1 MVALHRCCNKNKIE
15 ERSQTVKCSCFPG
28 QVAGTTR
35 AAPSCVDGEASSIAS
50 GDSAAGDCLEE
61 EFHCDTDDWG
71 QSWRTHYQPCGWYE
85 VTWRAFWN
93 WKSVGR
99 RSETVCSF
107 VAKGITMRL
116 QVHVFL
122 TLIPQNIDLPVEG
135 VCVCVCVCMCVNWQR
150 KDENRWLHSMSI

>member
-1 MVALHRCCNKNKIE
+1 MSKRYLQKATKGKLLIIIFIVTLWGKVVSSVNHHKAHHVKTGTCEVVALHRCCNKNKIE

-71 QSWRTHYQPCGWYE
+71 QSWRTHYKPCG
-85 VTWRAFWN
+85 
-93 WKSVGR
+93 
-99 RSETVCSF
+99 
-107 VAKGITMRL
+107 
-116 QVHVFL
+116 
-122 TLIPQNIDLPVEG
+122 
-135 VCVCVCVCMCVNWQR
+135 
-150 KDENRWLHSMSI
+150 